1 MSRLPLNPA
10 AAYDNSIL
18 QAHGTNR
25 INSGEKTMTNQRPP
39 NERFTHISEVL
50 SRVVGQI
57 RRETD
62 TELSRIQQIWQQVLD
77 PVIAENSRPAAL
89 KNDILLVHVASS
101 TVTQQLRFLT
111 PDIIEQL
118 NRVLGDER
126 IGKIQYKVGPVSPR
140 DGK

>member
-1 MSRLPLNPA
+1 
-10 AAYDNSIL
+10 
-18 QAHGTNR
+18 
-25 INSGEKTMTNQRPP
+25 MTNQRPP

-140 DGK
+140 EGK

>member
-1 MSRLPLNPA
+1 
-10 AAYDNSIL
+10 
-18 QAHGTNR
+18 
-25 INSGEKTMTNQRPP
+25 MTNQRSP

-50 SRVVGQI
+50 TRVVGQI

-101 TVTQQLRFLT
+101 TVTQQMRFLT

-126 IGKIQYKVGPVSPR
+126 IGKIQYKMGPVYPQG
-140 DGK
+140 GK

>member
-1 MSRLPLNPA
+1 MA
-10 AAYDNSIL
+10 
-18 QAHGTNR
+18 
-25 INSGEKTMTNQRPP
+25 NQRPP
-39 NERFTHISEVL
+39 NERFIHISEVL

-126 IGKIQYKVGPVSPR
+126 IGKIQYKVGPVSPQ
-140 DGK
+140 DDK